1 MAISPRHGD
10 RPTSPEQPHGR
21 ASERISGVTAQAT
34 APAPLQL
41 VLGEEELLIER
52 AVRGALDAARAADPA
67 AELTRVRVSELT
79 PPELAELVSPS
90 LFAEGRVIVLESA
103 QDISQ
108 ELADAVTAYLK
119 SPAEGVVLVVVHT
132 GGGRSKAGK
141 ALPAALRKAGAEVTE
156 CPKLTKPADRDAFVR
171 NEVRRVGGKI
181 DPAGVAALIDAVGSD
196 LRELSSAA
204 TQLVADTGGRVDAE
218 AVRRYHRG
226 RADVTGFAV
235 AEKAVSGDRA
245 AALESLRWAE
255 QLGVPPVLLADALAD
270 AVRTIARVSAAGRGN
285 PNQLAAEL
293 GMPPWKIRKAQGQA
307 RGWGQDGLAAAMQVV
322 ARLNAEVKGV
332 AADPSYALERAVLE
346 VAAAKG

>member
-1 MAISPRHGD
+1 M
-10 RPTSPEQPHGR
+10 
-21 ASERISGVTAQAT
+21 TAQAT
-34 APAPLQL
+34 APAPLHL

-52 AVRGALDAARAADPA
+52 AVRETLAAARAIDATAD
-67 AELTRVRVSELT
+67 LTRVRVSDLT
-79 PPELAELVSPS
+79 APELAELVSPS
-90 LFAEGRVIVLESA
+90 LFSEGRVIVLESA

-108 ELADAVTAYLK
+108 ELADAVTSYLK
-119 SPAEGVVLVVVHT
+119 DPAEGVVLVVVHT

-141 ALPAALRKAGAEVTE
+141 TLPAVMKKAGAEITE
-156 CPKLTKPADRDAFVR
+156 CPKLTKPAERESFVR
-171 NEVRRVGGKI
+171 HEVRRAGGKI
-181 DPAGVAALIDAVGSD
+181 DPAGVTALIDAVGSD

-204 TQLVADTGGRVDAE
+204 TQLVADAGGTVDAE

-235 AEKAVSGDRA
+235 AEKAVSGDRS
-245 AALESLRWAE
+245 AALESLRWAM
-255 QLGVPPVLLADALAD
+255 QLGVPHVLVADALAD

-285 PNQLAAEL
+285 PNQMAGEL

-307 RGWGQDGLAAAMQVV
+307 RGWGQDGLATAMRVV

-332 AADPSYALERAVLE
+332 AADPNYALERAVLE

>member
-1 MAISPRHGD
+1 
-10 RPTSPEQPHGR
+10 
-21 ASERISGVTAQAT
+21 VTAQAT

-52 AVRGALDAARAADPA
+52 AVRETLAAARATDAT
-67 AELTRVRVSELT
+67 AELTRVRVSDLT
-79 PPELAELVSPS
+79 APELAELVSPS
-90 LFAEGRVIVLESA
+90 LFSEGRVIVLESA

-108 ELADAVTAYLK
+108 ELADAVAGYLK
-119 SPAEGVVLVVVHT
+119 DPADGVVLVVVHT

-141 ALPAALRKAGAEVTE
+141 TLPAALKKAGAEVTE
-156 CPKLTKPADRDAFVR
+156 CPKLTKPAEREQFVR
-171 NEVRRVGGKI
+171 HEVRRVGGKI

-204 TQLVADTGGRVDAE
+204 TQLVADTDGAVDAE

-245 AALESLRWAE
+245 AALESLRWAM
-255 QLGVPPVLLADALAD
+255 QLGVPHVLVADALAD
-270 AVRTIARVSAAGRGN
+270 AVRTIARVSGAGRGN
-285 PNQLAAEL
+285 PNQLAGEL
-293 GMPPWKIRKAQGQA
+293 GMPPWKIRKAQGQS
-307 RGWGQDGLAAAMQVV
+307 RGWNPDGLAAAMRVV

-332 AADPSYALERAVLE
+332 AADPGYALERAVLE
-346 VAAAKG
+346 VAAAKGDR

>member
-1 MAISPRHGD
+1 
-10 RPTSPEQPHGR
+10 
-21 ASERISGVTAQAT
+21 VTAEPA
-34 APAPLQL
+34 APAPLHL

-52 AVRGALDAARAADPA
+52 AVRGTLDAARAADPA

-79 PPELAELVSPS
+79 APELAELVSPS

-119 SPAEGVVLVVVHT
+119 APADGVILVVVHT

-141 ALPAALRKAGAEVTE
+141 TLPAVLRKAGAEVTE
-156 CPKLTKPADRDAFVR
+156 CPKLTKPADRESFVR

-204 TQLVADTGGRVDAE
+204 TQLVADAGGRVDAE

-235 AEKAVSGDRA
+235 AERAVSGDRS

-255 QLGVPPVLLADALAD
+255 QLGVPPVLVADALAD

-285 PNQLAAEL
+285 PNQMAAEL

-307 RGWGQDGLAAAMQVV
+307 RGWGQDGLATAMRVV

-332 AADPSYALERAVLE
+332 AADPCYALERAVLE